1 MATRLRP
8 DGDEPDVLIEINT
21 TPLIDVMLVLLIML
35 IVTIPIQLHA
45 VNLDLPVATPPPP
58 TTPPMVVR
66 IDIDAAGVVH
76 WQGETLADAAALDAK
91 LRDAAVAQPS
101 PELHL
106 RPHRDARYEVVAGV
120 LAATKRHGLT
130 RIGIVGA
137 EQFAR

>member
-1 MATRLRP
+1 MAMHLRP
-8 DGDEPDVLIEINT
+8 GGDEPDVLLEINT

-45 VNLDLPVATPPPP
+45 VNLDLPVTAPPPPATPPV
-58 TTPPMVVR
+58 VVR
-66 IDIDAAGVVH
+66 IDIDAQGVVL
-76 WQGETLADAAALDAK
+76 WQGEALSDAAALDAR
-91 LRDAAVAQPS
+91 LRDAAVAEPA

-106 RPHRDARYEVVAGV
+106 RPDRGARYEVVAGV

-130 RIGIVGA
+130 KIGIVGA